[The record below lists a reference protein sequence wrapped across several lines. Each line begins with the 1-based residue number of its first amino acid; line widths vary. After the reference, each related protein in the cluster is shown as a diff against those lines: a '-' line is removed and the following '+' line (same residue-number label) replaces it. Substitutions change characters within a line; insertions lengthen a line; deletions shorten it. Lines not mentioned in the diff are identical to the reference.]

1 MPRAIKKKVN
11 NDCSSLGFSEE
22 MLVEIAVFEESE
34 TTTGVEIKVVML
46 SAVSVPSISVV
57 VTMSV
62 VGDAPAAG

>member
-1 MPRAIKKKVN
+1 MPRAINKKVN

-62 VGDAPAAG
+62 VGDASAVG